1 MLNTLNAC
9 VVVAVAVA
17 ATATG
22 CEMSYIPS
30 HEAIAGDGM
39 NIGIWVFLYLFG
51 CMRLGAFAPR
61 KINIY
66 VQIIV
71 KPCIQSRDNGA
82 DGPPNTRKALIAAH
96 LAGFRNVSI
105 ANTDATIISPCDV
118 NYAWDSPA

>member
-9 VVVAVAVA
+9 VAVVVV
-17 ATATG
+17 ATG
-22 CEMSYIPS
+22 CGTKYIPS

-39 NIGIWVFLYLFG
+39 NIRIWVFLYLFG

-82 DGPPNTRKALIAAH
+82 KYKKSIDCRAPR
-96 LAGFRNVSI
+96 GFSQRQYCKYGRN
-105 ANTDATIISPCDV
+105 NNKTMRR
-118 NYAWDSPA
+118 